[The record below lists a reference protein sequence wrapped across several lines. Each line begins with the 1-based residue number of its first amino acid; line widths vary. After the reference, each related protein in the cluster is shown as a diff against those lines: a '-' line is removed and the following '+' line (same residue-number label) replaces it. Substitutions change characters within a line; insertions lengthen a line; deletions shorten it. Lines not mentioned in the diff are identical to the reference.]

1 MKRKLKNCGR
11 PKAFLGIGETGAILT
26 AAAMNVAATQAAAI
40 MQSNAA
46 KSAARSQADATIN
59 AARTNAD
66 ALKMQNENS
75 NNLQTRSQEFVRAQN
90 EQNRDLQK
98 DVQMNLQMLTGYQS
112 NRDRKQATKLQLK
125 NGGKPK
131 TQPSLR
137 GSNIGFKVTDGGG
150 VNLIGTTPEG
160 YELYEIKGNDH
171 EHYHKAQGGK
181 NKTGVGIKFQDGNVV
196 EGEGNQN
203 SNLGELLMTT
213 PEGGYFISKHSL
225 AGFNPAKAVLGGMH
239 PVEAFNTQENIK
251 QLNGITDDGRVN
263 SSPVEKKRRLRLAGG
278 LINSIVPTAY
288 NQQPDFSTDTIAPT
302 ATGVVYAVQNPMI
315 DERINSKAKCG
326 KRVLRKCGGRKKAW
340 DGMAALQGLI
350 PKGSNVIP
358 NPVSQYTPSPISNP
372 TINNLPNT
380 TPTSPT
386 TTGNGNSWWNN
397 NAQYIGA
404 GVTGLGNIAGALITN
419 WGNNRAANILSD
431 AYNKAGQITADAYR
445 QMHGIDMSSINREDY
460 AAQHYMPAVR
470 SYYYNANPELT
481 TINRTASARRRAI
494 GRNTLSSAA
503 MLSRL
508 GKVDAEAAD
517 LRNKVYADKYNREE
531 QVKQSNL
538 QAINEAA
545 AKNAELDTQANQQYA
560 SAYLNLLQ
568 YNNDIENQKLAGIA
582 EAQSNGLINSAGAR
596 ASSRQANAS
605 AWSNALAQ
613 SALGFGNTISA
624 MAKQRYDR
632 ENVMLG
638 ASNDAYYRD
647 LMMRGT
653 KAEKEAA
660 KTQLKSLIARSDGET
675 RKQYQIWYNML

>member
-203 SNLGELLMTT
+203 SNLGELLMIT
-213 PEGGYFISKHSL
+213 PEGGYFISKHNL

-251 QLNGITDDGRVN
+251 QINGITDDGRVN

-288 NQQPDFSTDTIAPT
+288 NLQPDFSTDTIAPT
-302 ATGVVYAVQNPMI
+302 ATGVVYAVQNPI
-315 DERINSKAKCG
+315 VDERINSKAKCG
-326 KRVLRKCGGRKKAW
+326 KRVLRKCGGRKKAVN
-340 DGMAALQGLI
+340 GGT
-350 PKGSNVIP
+350 
-358 NPVSQYTPSPISNP
+358 NPP
-372 TINNLPNT
+372 TFEDWLAST
-380 TPTSPT
+380 TPTVTPT
-386 TTGNGNSWWNN
+386 STTPTGNGTSWWNN
-397 NAQYIGA
+397 NGQYIGA
-404 GVTGLGNIAGALITN
+404 GITTLGNLGGALITN

-445 QMHGIDMSSINREDY
+445 QMHGIDMSSLNREDY

-481 TINRTASARRRAI
+481 AINRNASARRRAI

-508 GKVDAEAAD
+508 GRVDAEAAD

-560 SAYLNLLQ
+560 NAYLNLLQ

-582 EAQSNGLINSAGAR
+582 EAQSNSLINSAGVR
-596 ASSRQANAS
+596 ASTRQANAS
-605 AWSNALAQ
+605 AWGNALSQ
-613 SALGFGNTISA
+613 SGLAFGNTISA

-632 ENVMLG
+632 ENVLLG
-638 ASNDAYYRD
+638 ADNDAFYRNI
-647 LMMRGT
+647 MMNGT
-653 KAEKEAA
+653 PQEKANA
-660 KTQLKSLIARSDGET
+660 IARLEKILPNTTGKTREIVET
-675 RKQYQIWYNML
+675 WIAMLKPQNT